1 MSLHAR
7 QDMLIEIDEG
17 SGFCFGVTTAIRKA
31 EEELAKSES
40 LYCLGDIVHNG
51 REVERLKKM
60 GLMTVGH
67 ADLNTLRNTKML
79 LRAHGEPPLTYQKAK
94 EQNISLIDATCPVV
108 LNLQKRIRKA
118 YEEGGQIVIYG
129 KNGHAEVVGLVGQ
142 TDGTAIV
149 IENLEDAKR
158 LDFSHD
164 IQLFS
169 QTTKSLE
176 GFREIVGYIEQNM
189 KDEAQFHYFDTICRR
204 VANRIPNIRNF
215 AEKHDVILFVC
226 GKKSSNGKVLYNEM
240 DTELSEAA
248 RHNFGVLG
256 ADNITVRNGEL
267 TAESLEEIL
276 GGFSPDVIYLDPARR
291 SGSGGKVFL
300 ISDCKPDVTGLL
312 RLLLKKAGKV
322 MIKYSPMLD
331 IARAAKELG
340 GSLREVHVVASGG
353 ECKELLFI
361 LESGH
366 SGEFRIVVSELPS
379 GQFSFTPREEAEAAP
394 IFADRAGALEG
405 QWLFEPGKALMKAG
419 AFNLTSQRFGLRKMG
434 RSTHIYA
441 AEKPVEGLMGLGR
454 WLRVKEVIPLTGRSL
469 KETGKRFP
477 RAEVSARNIP
487 MSSDQ
492 LRRRIGCGSGD
503 EARIYGL
510 RIDTTDGKSNNYLII
525 S

>member
-1 MSLHAR
+1 MIFFRIFAFVMTMRDFILENEGADAASLLLKYRGKWNESFSLETAVST
-7 QDMLIEIDEG
+7 IE
-17 SGFCFGVTTAIRKA
+17 SRKA
-31 EEELAKSES
+31 LKSKVPEWYSIPELVLPRKLSAEQCSSSATAFYKAAVAGGPE
-40 LYCLGDIVHNG
+40 GPA
-51 REVERLKKM
+51 
-60 GLMTVGH
+60 GL
-67 ADLNTLRNTKML
+67 ADLTGGL
-79 LRAHGEPPLTYQKAK
+79 GV
-94 EQNISLIDATCPVV
+94 DAW
-108 LNLQKRIRKA
+108 A
-118 YEEGGQIVIYG
+118 
-129 KNGHAEVVGLVGQ
+129 
-142 TDGTAIV
+142 
-149 IENLEDAKR
+149 
-158 LDFSHD
+158 FSKV
-164 IQLFS
+164 F
-169 QTTKSLE
+169 
-176 GFREIVGYIEQNM
+176 
-189 KDEAQFHYFDTICRR
+189 
-204 VANRIPNIRNF
+204 
-215 AEKHDVILFVC
+215 
-226 GKKSSNGKVLYNEM
+226 GKVLYNEM

-291 SGSGGKVFL
+291 SQSGGKVFL

-312 RLLLKKAGKV
+312 QLLLKKAGKV
-322 MIKYSPMLD
+322 MIKFSPMLD
-331 IARAAKELG
+331 IERAAKGLG

-525 S
+525 V

>member
-1 MSLHAR
+1 MRDFILENEGADAASLLLKYRGKWNESFSLETAVST
-7 QDMLIEIDEG
+7 IE
-17 SGFCFGVTTAIRKA
+17 SRKA
-31 EEELAKSES
+31 LKSKVPEWYSIPELVLPRKLSAEQCSSSATAFYKAAVAGGPEGPAGIAALGRVRGRGPS
-40 LYCLGDIVHNG
+40 LLGKDSPKG
-51 REVERLKKM
+51 AYRTGPSGPQAAA
-60 GLMTVGH
+60 GL
-67 ADLNTLRNTKML
+67 ADLTGGL
-79 LRAHGEPPLTYQKAK
+79 GV
-94 EQNISLIDATCPVV
+94 DAW
-108 LNLQKRIRKA
+108 A
-118 YEEGGQIVIYG
+118 
-129 KNGHAEVVGLVGQ
+129 
-142 TDGTAIV
+142 
-149 IENLEDAKR
+149 
-158 LDFSHD
+158 FSKV
-164 IQLFS
+164 F
-169 QTTKSLE
+169 
-176 GFREIVGYIEQNM
+176 
-189 KDEAQFHYFDTICRR
+189 
-204 VANRIPNIRNF
+204 
-215 AEKHDVILFVC
+215 
-226 GKKSSNGKVLYNEM
+226 GKVLYNEM